1 MDISF
6 LQQLNE
12 PHLQNGIRII
22 EKLVNKDKMEVEE
35 EVKDKTISKSKS
47 SEDAKQK
54 IMAWMNKQKTKIL
67 AKIES

>member
-22 EKLVNKDKMEVEE
+22 EKLVNKDKIEVEE

-54 IMAWMNKQKTKIL
+54 IMA
-67 AKIES
+67 

>member
-22 EKLVNKDKMEVEE
+22 EKLVNKDKIEVEE